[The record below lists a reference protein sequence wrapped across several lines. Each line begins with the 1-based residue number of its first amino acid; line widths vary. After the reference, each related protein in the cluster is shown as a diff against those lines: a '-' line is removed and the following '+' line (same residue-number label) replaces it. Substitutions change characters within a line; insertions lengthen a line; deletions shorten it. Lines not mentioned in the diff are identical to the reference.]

1 MTQPSMSDSEVAQ
14 LKELLELAKT
24 TERKAEEL
32 AEIILEIER
41 KYEKRLAKDRVAM
54 KFICVQVFHL
64 RGLFKPH

>member
-41 KYEKRLAKDRVAM
+41 KYEKRLAKDRVAI
-54 KFICVQVFHL
+54 KLQSYSNS
-64 RGLFKPH
+64 R